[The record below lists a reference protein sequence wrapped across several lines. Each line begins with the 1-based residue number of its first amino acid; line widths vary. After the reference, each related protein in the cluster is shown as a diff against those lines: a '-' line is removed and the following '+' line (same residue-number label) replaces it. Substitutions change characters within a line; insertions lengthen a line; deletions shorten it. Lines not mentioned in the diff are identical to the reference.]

1 MKKFTR
7 FCLVLGLV
15 LCLCGGAA
23 AAAGAVSGA
32 WREVTAQ
39 SAPLISRSG
48 TEGSYR
54 TLDYAA
60 DAFSMVELQLSSE
73 DVSITA
79 SKDGMLHIRYLA
91 SDDAEYQTRTES
103 GASGG
108 GDTLVFSR
116 NGTLHSPRFSFGFH
130 YDEEEY
136 EVLVELPAGLSL
148 SILTGSG
155 DVTVTDVSA
164 GVLAIAASSGDVTLQ
179 NCRISGSCTVGTTSG
194 ELELENLTL
203 SAEAH
208 VESAS
213 GDLELSHVACEDSLS
228 IFTTSGELELENLT
242 VSGDTSVDVTSGDVS
257 LSGCALSGDADL
269 TATSGDISG
278 SAVFSGDVTIQTQSG
293 DIELNLSDSPAHAL
307 GDTQSQSGTLDIQGT
322 DPDGSCV
329 LNVTTASG
337 DVQIRN

>member
-7 FCLVLGLV
+7 FCLILGLV

-32 WREVTAQ
+32 WREITAQ

-79 SKDGMLHIRYLA
+79 SKDGMLRIRYLA
-91 SDDAEYQTRTES
+91 SDDAEYQTRTDP
-103 GASGG
+103 GVSGG

-155 DVTVTDVSA
+155 DVTVTNVSA

-179 NCRISGSCTVGTTSG
+179 NCRIGGSCTVGTTSG
-194 ELELENLTL
+194 ELELE
-203 SAEAH
+203 
-208 VESAS
+208 
-213 GDLELSHVACEDSLS
+213 D
-228 IFTTSGELELENLT
+228 LT
-242 VSGDTSVDVTSGDVS
+242 VRGDTSVDVTSGDVS
-257 LSGCALSGDADL
+257 LSGCTLSGDADL

-293 DIELNLSDSPAHAL
+293 DIELNLSGSPAHAL
-307 GDTQSQSGTLDIQGT
+307 GDTRSQSGTLDIQGT

>member
-7 FCLVLGLV
+7 FCLILGLV

-32 WREVTAQ
+32 WREITAQ

-79 SKDGMLHIRYLA
+79 SKDGMLRIRYLA
-91 SDDAEYQTRTES
+91 SEDAEYQTRTDPGVS
-103 GASGG
+103 G

-208 VESAS
+208 VESTS

-228 IFTTSGELELENLT
+228 IFTTSGELELEDLT
-242 VSGDTSVDVTSGDVS
+242 VRGDTSVDVTSGDVS
-257 LSGCALSGDADL
+257 LSGCTLSGNADL

-293 DIELNLSDSPAHAL
+293 DIELNLSGSPAHAL

>member
-7 FCLVLGLV
+7 FCLILGLV

-79 SKDGMLHIRYLA
+79 SKDGMLRIRYLA

-179 NCRISGSCTVGTTSG
+179 NCRIGGSCTVGTTSG

-208 VESAS
+208 VESTS

-228 IFTTSGELELENLT
+228 IFTTSGELELEDLT
-242 VSGDTSVDVTSGDVS
+242 VRGDTSVDVTSGDVS
-257 LSGCALSGDADL
+257 LSGCTLSGDADL

-293 DIELNLSDSPAHAL
+293 DIELNLSGSPAHAL
-307 GDTQSQSGTLDIQGT
+307 GDTRSQSGTLDIQGT
-322 DPDGSCV
+322 DPDSSCV

>member
-7 FCLVLGLV
+7 ICLILGLV

-32 WREVTAQ
+32 WREITAQ

-79 SKDGMLHIRYLA
+79 SKDGMLRIRYLA

-103 GASGG
+103 GGSG

-130 YDEEEY
+130 DDEEEY

-155 DVTVTDVSA
+155 DVTVTNVSA

-179 NCRISGSCTVGTTSG
+179 SCRIGGSCTVGTTSG

-208 VESAS
+208 VESTS

-228 IFTTSGELELENLT
+228 IFATSGELELEDLT
-242 VSGDTSVDVTSGDVS
+242 VRGDTSVDVTSGDVS
-257 LSGCALSGDADL
+257 LSGCTLSGDADL

-293 DIELNLSDSPAHAL
+293 DIELNLSGSPAHAL
-307 GDTQSQSGTLDIQGT
+307 GDTQSRSGTLDIQGT